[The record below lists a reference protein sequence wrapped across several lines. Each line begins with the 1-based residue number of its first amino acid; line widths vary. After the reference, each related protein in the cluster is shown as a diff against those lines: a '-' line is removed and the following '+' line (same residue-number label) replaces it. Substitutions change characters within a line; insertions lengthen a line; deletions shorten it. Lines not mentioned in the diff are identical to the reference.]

1 MSSRPPARPIAVFS
15 DLDGTLLDERYR
27 WSAAARTVGRL
38 RAANIPLVLTS
49 SKTRVEMLALRDEL
63 APGQPLIFEN
73 GCGITLPDAAEA
85 VERFGPD
92 YPSLRSTIVELRK
105 RTGIDFRGFGDMDDA
120 EVARRTGLPLA
131 GAALARQREAS
142 EPGVLSMAGEAGNRF
157 EDALE
162 EHGLRLV
169 LGGRFHHVMPLA
181 DKAIA
186 MGRVADR
193 LAAERGVDRMY
204 CIAAGDSANDAD
216 MLRAADQAIIVRRH
230 DGSWLDLD
238 RQDGVRRPT
247 ALGPAG
253 WEECLSALL
262 DELGVPPSSAD
273 HPAREATP

>member
-1 MSSRPPARPIAVFS
+1 MSSPQTARSIAVFS

-27 WSAAARTVGRL
+27 WNAAARTLARL

-73 GCGITLPDAAEA
+73 GCGIARSDAPEA

-92 YPSLRSTIVELRK
+92 YPALRSTIVELRK
-105 RTGIDFRGFGDMDDA
+105 RTGVDFRGFGDMDDA

-142 EPGVLSMAGEAGNRF
+142 EPGVLSTSGDTGRRF
-157 EDALE
+157 EDALD
-162 EHGLRLV
+162 EHGLRMV
-169 LGGRFHHVMPLA
+169 LGGRFHHVMPRA

-186 MGRVADR
+186 MGRVAAR

-238 RQDGVRRPT
+238 REDGVRRSRAP
-247 ALGPAG
+247 GPAG
-253 WEECLSALL
+253 WDECLSALL
-262 DELGVPPSSAD
+262 DELGVPPGSAD